1 MSTVTLTI
9 EDVDGGVSLDL
20 KINPELKTEDE
31 ITNAIHLGA
40 AAYQYIE
47 HILNKAVK
55 QEGGDVVSNC

>member
-20 KINPELKTEDE
+20 KINPELKAEDE

-47 HILNKAVK
+47 HILNKAVE
-55 QEGGDVVSNC
+55 QGGGDVVGNC